1 MRVKMPSISCF
12 SYRFSNKI
20 PYNFIFIK
28 FEKFVKI
35 IFHFSKSVILQNE
48 VLASNKELF
57 QIFSLSLLLTD
68 DTSIVSCV
76 NDKNKIK
83 YGVETLR
90 YWNKP
95 RIANYYGFVQLDK
108 SSYKNPLNM
117 MEPKR
122 QSGDKKIRKFFKL
135 FNFFIKKEIVKDP
148 LIIIDE
154 FITREGYEAIQYIEK
169 YIEYECRINI
179 LSNILHKYGRD
190 VYDSV
195 NKFM

>member
-1 MRVKMPSISCF
+1 
-12 SYRFSNKI
+12 
-20 PYNFIFIK
+20 
-28 FEKFVKI
+28 
-35 IFHFSKSVILQNE
+35 
-48 VLASNKELF
+48 
-57 QIFSLSLLLTD
+57 
-68 DTSIVSCV
+68 
-76 NDKNKIK
+76 
-83 YGVETLR
+83 
-90 YWNKP
+90 
-95 RIANYYGFVQLDK
+95 
-108 SSYKNPLNM
+108 